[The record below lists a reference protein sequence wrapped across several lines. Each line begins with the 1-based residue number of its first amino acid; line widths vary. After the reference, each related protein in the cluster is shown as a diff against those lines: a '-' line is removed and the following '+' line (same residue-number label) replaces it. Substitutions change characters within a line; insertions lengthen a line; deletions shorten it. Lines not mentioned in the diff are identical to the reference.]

1 MEPQRNRDIE
11 TFIAAGRFEINE
23 AWGLEQMAE
32 YANEIALLR
41 AGAEY
46 KELGIGMRRAAS
58 RPGIITFRGETPVMV
73 SDPELLRVQAATP
86 PGSIA
91 HLKLTGVMRS
101 QDGASTRGVNT
112 LLEDFHAAYQNDN
125 IQGILLE
132 ANTGGGEGL
141 AGSMLQ
147 ATIAE
152 SQKAVVVWTHFLAS
166 AGVRG
171 TAPADEIIA
180 STESAEIGSIGTMI
194 TLNKQFAALYN
205 AYFEEMYAGKSTNK
219 NRDFREY
226 LNGNKGPLQEG
237 LDTYNEYFLDE
248 MKRYRPLKRDVD
260 NTLSGAMFYAR
271 QAKSRGL
278 IDGIGSFNYAVSRLQ
293 ANVKRRKKMTA

>member
-11 TFIAAGRFEINE
+11 TFIASGRFEIDE
-23 AWGLEQMAE
+23 AWGLEQLAE

-46 KELGIGMRRAAS
+46 KELGIGARRAAAM
-58 RPGIITFRGETPVMV
+58 PGIIRFHNETPVMV
-73 SDPELLRVQAATP
+73 SDPDLLRSPEFTP
-86 PGSIA
+86 PGSMA

-101 QDGASTRGVNT
+101 QDGASTRGINS
-112 LLEDFHAAYQNDN
+112 LLADFHAAYANDN
-125 IQGILLE
+125 ISGILLE

-152 SQKAVVVWTHFLAS
+152 SPKAVVVWTHFLAS

-180 STESAEIGSIGTMI
+180 STQGAEIGSIGTMI

-205 AYFEEMYAGKSTNK
+205 AYFEDMYASKSSNK
-219 NRDFREY
+219 NSDFREY
-226 LNGNKGPLQEG
+226 LKGNREPLQKG

-260 NTLSGAMFYAR
+260 HTLSGAMFYAR
-271 QAKSRGL
+271 EAKSRGL
-278 IDGIGSFNYAVSRLQ
+278 IDGIGSFQYAVSRLQ
-293 ANVKRRKKMTA
+293 ANAKRRKK